1 MLLATPQNR
10 REILETLNQAFYT
23 NNHLNWLATG
33 KTQAS
38 KRIQPLVAYT
48 FDYGIRHGKV
58 FSTPQQEGVAIWK
71 RYPAKGDFLRDS
83 LLSLQLVSQLGLAP
97 IPRILKTEAYVEKQR
112 SQYPYLYLWM
122 LGVHPQFQGKGFAS
136 SLLDPLLLEAQNE
149 EIPVLLETSTLQNV
163 SLYQHKGFEV
173 YHEYQPSRELTIY
186 FLRKDPS

>member
-58 FSTPQQEGVAIWK
+58 FSTPQQEGVASGNDTQ
-71 RYPAKGDFLRDS
+71 RKGIFCGIR
-83 LLSLQLVSQLGLAP
+83 
-97 IPRILKTEAYVEKQR
+97 
-112 SQYPYLYLWM
+112 
-122 LGVHPQFQGKGFAS
+122 F
-136 SLLDPLLLEAQNE
+136 
-149 EIPVLLETSTLQNV
+149 
-163 SLYQHKGFEV
+163 
-173 YHEYQPSRELTIY
+173 
-186 FLRKDPS
+186 